1 MKVKR
6 SLLVILCLSLF
17 CFTFFVSGQS
27 VVRISIPNQPEAIDP
42 MIYGQ
47 MLEDCNDSVIYGGL
61 IRGDGTEHPIVN
73 DLLKPL
79 NMPIVR
85 WPAGTYI
92 HEYNWENG
100 IGPKENRPIVDCI
113 CWGGQD
119 TNIFG
124 TDEFLQWCK
133 RIGTVP
139 YINFNMSN
147 NPKYAG
153 SLGDALNW
161 LEYVNGSENTAYG
174 MKRIQNGHVQPYD
187 VKYWCIGNEN
197 YGPYG
202 VHKAETAEVYSEKL
216 YLWAKTIRGLYPDL
230 KLLGVGHLYG
240 WNDTVL
246 SQNGTLID
254 FLTLH
259 YYMGSQIKENVLM
272 DPVYTLFAPAKVEAN
287 IKKSAEY
294 LNRENKRLGRTDNP
308 IRFSIDEWN
317 NRHAVYDGVK
327 FDFTRKDSRK
337 LFDVTTVAGMLNVFI
352 RQSPAV
358 GMANYIFPVNGHGL
372 IKTAGDNDAYKTPV
386 YYVFELYRHHMIG
399 KKIDIEINGPGLS
412 LPLRKLRVEG
422 DINSDVNEEMQELKF
437 IDGAA
442 VLTKE
447 ENINVSLINRSHE
460 NSQKVKLS
468 VPDGYYV
475 KNIWAIEANDI
486 NATNVSNNRNRIVPK
501 KTEVTSRKSQ
511 IDLSL
516 SPCGFSMVQYSK
528 IK

>member
-6 SLLVILCLSLF
+6 SLFVVLCMSLF
-17 CFTFFVSGQS
+17 CFTSFISGQS
-27 VVRISIPNQPEAIDP
+27 VVSISIPDQLDDIDP

-61 IRGDGTEHPIVN
+61 IRGDGTEHPVVN

-100 IGPKENRPIVDCI
+100 IGPKESRPTVDCI

-161 LEYVNGSENTAYG
+161 LEYVNGSANTAYG
-174 MKRIQNGHVQPYD
+174 MKRVQNGHQRPYN

-202 VHKAETAEVYSEKL
+202 VHKAETAEVYSDKL
-216 YLWAKTIRGLYPDL
+216 YQWAKTIRSLYPDL

-246 SQNGTLID
+246 SKNGALID

-259 YYMGSQIKENVLM
+259 YYMGAQIKENVLM
-272 DPVYTLFAPAKVEAN
+272 DPAYTIFAPAKVEAN
-287 IKKSAEY
+287 IKKSAE
-294 LNRENKRLGRTDNP
+294 RLGKENQRLRRTDCP

-327 FDFTRKDSRK
+327 FGFTRKDSRR
-337 LFDVTTVAGMLNVFI
+337 LFDVATVAGMLNVFI

-372 IKTAGDNDAYKTPV
+372 IKTVGDDDAYKTPV
-386 YYVFELYRHHMIG
+386 YFVFELYRHYMIG
-399 KKIDIEINGPGLS
+399 KKIDMEINGSGLS
-412 LPLRKLRVEG
+412 LPLSKLRV
-422 DINSDVNEEMQELKF
+422 I
-437 IDGAA
+437 
-442 VLTKE
+442 
-447 ENINVSLINRSHE
+447 LI
-460 NSQKVKLS
+460 
-468 VPDGYYV
+468 
-475 KNIWAIEANDI
+475 A
-486 NATNVSNNRNRIVPK
+486 
-501 KTEVTSRKSQ
+501 
-511 IDLSL
+511 
-516 SPCGFSMVQYSK
+516 M
-528 IK
+528 